1 MYIRVI
7 CIISAVRKDMRGYIR
22 REDDQ
27 VYVDYVG
34 YPDMDFEK
42 GKVIAT
48 ICTGSIDD
56 LKSYGNMGVYKGKLY
71 VIDPES
77 GHIIVITEDDI
88 K

>member
-22 REDDQ
+22 REDNQ

-48 ICTGSIDD
+48 ICTGSTDD
-56 LKSYGNMGVYKGKLY
+56 
-71 VIDPES
+71 
-77 GHIIVITEDDI
+77 
-88 K
+88 